1 MSRRSLYRALAF
13 ALVVIPSAAGAQDA
27 RTVTGRVRGE
37 SGEPLQGATV
47 TASGTTRLAV
57 TRDDGTYRLVLP
69 PGRYELRARLVGY
82 AAVRE
87 SVTVAP
93 RGPSRGVEVV
103 QASEAAGNTLNR
115 DFQLARAVTTLDAVA
130 VLGTRGEERTVVSA
144 PVPIDV
150 LSSVE
155 IRQMGRVET
164 AQAIQA
170 VAPSFNFPRTSVA
183 DGTDHIRPATL
194 RGLAPDQT
202 LVLVN
207 GKRRHTSALVNVNGT
222 IGRGSAAVDLN
233 AIPAS
238 MIERVEILRDGAA
251 AQYGSDAIA
260 GVINIVLKRNAPG
273 EITSTIGQHFTTYN
287 RADASPQP
295 AVIAGA
301 RTARDGELLQVAAN
315 RGFSFGSS
323 GYVFVGGEL
332 RDRGETN
339 RSLPDPRQQYFTG
352 DPRNS
357 QPPRINHRQGDGYM
371 HDLGGFFNAG
381 SSTAK
386 FGGADFYAFGGL
398 SRRFGDAAGFWRRPL
413 DDRTVR
419 AIYPDGFLPV
429 IQSEIWD
436 GSMAAGVKGAIRGWH
451 WDLSNTF
458 GSNSFAFGVTNS
470 ANVSLGAASPT
481 RFEAGRL
488 AFRQNSLNLDIL
500 REIAAPWR
508 APIKVAVGSEFR
520 YEQYQIKAGEPASY
534 QLGPVPILNPDNTPK
549 IDPVTGQ
556 PAIASAGAQ
565 VFPGFRPT
573 DALREGRHNLAG
585 YIDLESHVLPALLVS
600 LAGRYEDYSDFGSTT
615 NGKIAARVEVND
627 KLALRGA
634 ASTGFR
640 APSLHQQYFSSTATN
655 FIGGRPFD
663 IRTFPVRSTE
673 AQILG
678 ARPLTPEKSKN
689 FSAGLAF
696 EPTRALSLTIDHYEI
711 KIDDRIV
718 FSENFTDPKIRQLF
732 IQRGLTEVTGGRFF
746 TNAIDTRT
754 RGIDI
759 IGNYGRRFPDG
770 GVVRLTAGYNQSKTK
785 VTRVTAPP
793 SQLTGFGEQL
803 FGRVERARIE
813 VGQPRDNIL
822 LSGSYDWKQVG
833 LILRTRRYGEVTSL
847 GAPTATNLDQT
858 FSARWI
864 TDVAASYTLPRQVR
878 LTLGID
884 NLDDVYPDRNNNP
897 GDYRTNSCGN
907 ANCGIFP
914 YSGIT
919 PFGFNGR
926 FVYVRM
932 SAGL

>member
-1 MSRRSLYRALAF
+1 LSALAF
-13 ALVVIPSAAGAQDA
+13 ALVVVPSLAGAQEA
-27 RTVTGRVRGE
+27 GVVTGRVTGE
-37 SGEPLQGATV
+37 LGEPLQGATV
-47 TASGTTRLAV
+47 TASGTTRAAV
-57 TRDDGTYRLVLP
+57 TRDDGSYRLVLP

-93 RGPSRGVEVV
+93 RSTTRGVEVV
-103 QASEAAGNTLNR
+103 QAARDALSR
-115 DFQLARAVTTLDAVA
+115 DFRLARAVTTLEAVA
-130 VLGTRGEERTVVSA
+130 VLGTRGEERTVISA

-150 LSSVE
+150 LSSAE

-222 IGRGSAAVDLN
+222 IGRGAAAVDLN

-238 MIERVEILRDGAA
+238 MIERIEILRDGAA

-260 GVINIVLKRNAPG
+260 GVINVVLKRNAPG

-287 RADASPQP
+287 RQDASPQP
-295 AVIAGA
+295 AIIAGE
-301 RTARDGELLQVAAN
+301 RKARDGELFQLTAN
-315 RGFSFGSS
+315 RGFSFSSS
-323 GYVFVGGEL
+323 GYFFVGGEV

-339 RSLPDPRQQYFTG
+339 RSLPDPRQQYFAG
-352 DPRNS
+352 DARNS

-371 HDLGGFFNAG
+371 HDVGGFFNAG
-381 SSTAK
+381 NSTAK

-436 GSMAAGVKGAIRGWH
+436 GSIAAGAKGAVLGWQ

-458 GSNSFAFGVTNS
+458 GSNSFDFTVTNS
-470 ANVSLGAASPT
+470 ANVSLGASSPR

-488 AFRQNSLNLDIL
+488 AFRQNSVNLDIL
-500 REIAAPWR
+500 REVAAPWR
-508 APIKVAVGSEFR
+508 APLKVAVGSEFR
-520 YEQYQIKAGEPASY
+520 YEQYQIKAGEEASY
-534 QLGPVPILNPDNTPK
+534 RLGPVPILNPDGSPK
-549 IDPVTGQ
+549 IDPNTGQ

-573 DALREGRHNLAG
+573 DALKEGRHNLAG
-585 YIDLESHVLPALLVS
+585 YIDLESNLLPALLVS

-615 NGKIAARVEVND
+615 NGKVAARLEVHEN
-627 KLALRGA
+627 LAVRGA

-655 FIGGRPFD
+655 FLLGRPFD

-678 ARPLTPEKSKN
+678 AQPLTPEKSRN
-689 FSAGLAF
+689 FSAGVAF
-696 EPTRALSLTIDHYEI
+696 EPTRALSLTIDQYEI

-718 FSENFTDPKIRQLF
+718 FSENFTDPKVQQLF
-732 IQRGLTEVTGGRFF
+732 RDRGLTEVTGGRFF

-754 RGIDI
+754 RGVDVV
-759 IGNYGRRFPDG
+759 GNYGRRFPDG
-770 GVVRLTAGYNQSKTK
+770 GVVRLTAGYNQSKTR
-785 VTRVTAPP
+785 VTRVAAPP
-793 SQLTGFGEQL
+793 PQLTGFGEVL

-813 VGQPRDNIL
+813 VGQPRDAVL

-833 LILRTRRYGEVTSL
+833 LTVRTRRYGEVTSL
-847 GAPTATNLDQT
+847 QGASPAANLDQT

-864 TDVAASYTLPRQVR
+864 TDVSGSYTLLRQLRQLR

-884 NLDDVYPDRNNNP
+884 NLADVYPDRNNNP
-897 GDYRTNSCGN
+897 GNYLTNSCGN

-926 FVYVRM
+926 FVYARL

>member
-1 MSRRSLYRALAF
+1 MLRRRFRSAVAF
-13 ALVVIPSAAGAQDA
+13 ALVLTPSVVAAQDA
-27 RTVTGRVRGE
+27 GIVTGRVTGE
-37 SGEPLQGATV
+37 LGEPLRGATV
-47 TASGTTRLAV
+47 TASGTTRTTV
-57 TRDDGTYRLVLP
+57 TREDGSYRLVLP
-69 PGRYELRARLVGY
+69 PGRYELRARLLGY

-93 RGPSRGVEVV
+93 RGRGVEVV
-103 QASEAAGNTLNR
+103 QASGAAGSSANR
-115 DFQLARAVTTLDAVA
+115 DFRLMRAVTTLEAVA
-130 VLGTRGEERTVVSA
+130 VLGTRGEERTVISA

-170 VAPSFNFPRTSVA
+170 VAPSFNFPRSSIA

-202 LVLVN
+202 LVLLN
-207 GKRRHTSALVNVNGT
+207 GKRRHSSSLVNVNGT

-238 MIERVEILRDGAA
+238 MIERIEILRDGAA

-260 GVINIVLKRNAPG
+260 GVINVVLKRNTPG

-287 RADASPQP
+287 TPDASPQP
-295 AVIAGA
+295 AVIAGQ
-301 RTARDGELLQVAAN
+301 RKARDGDLLQLAAN
-315 RGFSFGSS
+315 RGFSFASS
-323 GYVFVGGEL
+323 GYFFVGGEL

-339 RSLPDPRQQYFTG
+339 RSLPDPRQQYFAG
-352 DPRNS
+352 DPRNN
-357 QPPRINHRQGDGYM
+357 QAPRINHRQGDGYM
-371 HDLGGFFNAG
+371 RDVVGFFNAG
-381 SSTAK
+381 NSTAK

-419 AIYPDGFLPV
+419 AIYPDGFLPI

-436 GSMAAGVKGAIRGWH
+436 GSLTAGLRATMFGWQL
-451 WDLSNTF
+451 DLSNTF
-458 GSNSFAFGVTNS
+458 GRNSFDFSVSNS
-470 ANVSLGAASPT
+470 ANVSLGASSPT
-481 RFEAGRL
+481 RFKAGRL
-488 AFRQNSLNLDIL
+488 AFQQNSLNLDIL
-500 REIAAPWR
+500 REVSAPWR
-508 APIKVAVGSEFR
+508 APIKIAVGSEVRF
-520 YEQYQIKAGEPASY
+520 EQYQIKAGERASY
-534 QLGPVPILNPDNTPK
+534 ELGPVPILNADGTPR
-549 IDPVTGQ
+549 IDPNTGQ

-573 DALREGRHNLAG
+573 DALKEGRHNLAG
-585 YIDLESHVLPALLVS
+585 YVDLESNLLPAFLVS

-615 NGKIAARVEVND
+615 NGKVAARYEIND
-627 KLALRGA
+627 RVALRGA

-655 FIGGRPFD
+655 FIAGRPFD

-678 ARPLTPEKSKN
+678 ATSLTPEKSKN
-689 FSAGLAF
+689 FSAGIAF
-696 EPTRALSLTIDHYEI
+696 EPTRALSLTIDQYEI

-718 FSENFTDPKIRQLF
+718 FSDNFVGSTVQQLF
-732 IQRGLTEVTGGRFF
+732 RDRGLTEVTGGRFF

-759 IGNYGRRFPDG
+759 VGNYGRRLPDG
-770 GVVRLTAGYNQSKTK
+770 AVIRLTAGYNQSKTK
-785 VTRVTAPP
+785 VTRVSAPP
-793 SQLTGFGEQL
+793 PQLTGFGEQL
-803 FGRVERARIE
+803 FGRIERARIE
-813 VGQPRDNIL
+813 VGQPRDNL
-822 LSGSYDWKQVG
+822 LLAASYDWKQVG
-833 LILRTRRYGEVTSL
+833 LNVRTRRYGEVTSL
-847 GAPTATNLDQT
+847 GGPSATNLDQT

-864 TDVAASYTLPRQVR
+864 TDVSGSYSLLRQVR

-884 NLDDVYPDRNNNP
+884 NLADVYPDRNNNP
-897 GDYRTNSCGN
+897 GNYLTNSCGN

-914 YSGIT
+914 YSGIS

-926 FVYVRM
+926 FVYVRL
-932 SAGL
+932 SSGI

>member
-1 MSRRSLYRALAF
+1 MRRTRVYPAFAF
-13 ALVVIPSAAGAQDA
+13 ALVVMPSAAAAQDA
-27 RTVTGRVRGE
+27 GTVTGRVIGE
-37 SGEPLQGATV
+37 TGEPLQGATIA
-47 TASGTTRLAV
+47 ASGTTRVAAA
-57 TRDDGTYRLVLP
+57 REDGSYRLVLP
-69 PGRYELRARLVGY
+69 PGRYELRARLVGH
-82 AAVRE
+82 AAARE
-87 SVTVAP
+87 SVTVVA
-93 RGPSRGVEVV
+93 RQTV
-103 QASEAAGNTLNR
+103 NR
-115 DFQLARAVTTLDAVA
+115 DFRLTRAVTTLEAVA
-130 VLGTRGEERTVVSA
+130 VLGTRGEERTVISA

-170 VAPSFNFPRTSVA
+170 VAPSFNFPRTSIA

-202 LVLVN
+202 LVLLN
-207 GKRRHTSALVNVNGT
+207 GKRRHTSALVNVNGF

-260 GVINIVLKRNAPG
+260 GVLNVVLKRNAPG
-273 EITSTIGQHFTTYN
+273 EITTTLGQHFTTYN
-287 RADASPQP
+287 RVDASPQP
-295 AVIAGA
+295 AIIAGE
-301 RTARDGELLQVAAN
+301 RTARDGALFQLTAN
-315 RGFSFGSS
+315 RGLSFGSN
-323 GYVFVGGEL
+323 GYFFLGGEL

-339 RSLPDPRQQYFTG
+339 RSLPDPRRQYFLG
-352 DPRNS
+352 DARNS

-381 SSTAK
+381 NSTAK

-398 SRRFGDAAGFWRRPL
+398 SRRYGDAAGFWRRPF

-429 IQSEIWD
+429 IQSNIWD
-436 GSMAAGVKGAIRGWH
+436 GSLATGVKGAVLGWE

-458 GSNSFAFGVTNS
+458 GSNSFAFTVANS

-481 RFEAGRL
+481 KFDAGSL
-488 AFRQNSLNLDIL
+488 GFRQNSVNLDIL

-508 APIKVAVGSEFR
+508 APMKVAFGGEFR
-520 YEQYQIKAGEPASY
+520 HEQYQIKAGERASY
-534 QLGPVPILNPDNTPK
+534 EHGSAPILNPDGTTK
-549 IDPVTGQ
+549 LGADGL
-556 PAIASAGAQ
+556 PAIAPAGAQ

-573 DALREGRHNLAG
+573 DALKEGRHNLAG
-585 YIDLESHVLPALLVS
+585 YVDLETNVLPALLVS

-615 NGKIAARVEVND
+615 NGKVAARLGVND

-655 FIGGRPFD
+655 FIGGRAFD
-663 IRTFPVRSTE
+663 VRTFPVRTAE
-673 AQILG
+673 ARVLG

-689 FSAGLAF
+689 FSAGVAF
-696 EPTRALSLTIDHYEI
+696 EPTRALSITVDQYWI

-718 FSENFTDPKIRQLF
+718 FSENFTGDAVRLLF
-732 IQRGLTEVTGGRFF
+732 QQRGLPDVTGGRFF

-754 RGIDI
+754 KGFDVVA
-759 IGNYGRRFPDG
+759 NYGHRFQDG
-770 GVVRLTAGYNQSKTK
+770 GVVRLTAGYNQSKNE
-785 VTRVTAPP
+785 VTRVIGTPAEL
-793 SQLTGFGEQL
+793 SAFKESL
-803 FGRVERARIE
+803 FGRVERSRIE
-813 VGQPRDNIL
+813 VGQPRDNLL
-822 LSGSYDWKQVG
+822 LSGMYDWKQVG
-833 LILRTRRYGEVTSL
+833 LVLRTRRYGEVTSL
-847 GAPTATNLDQT
+847 GPPTNVAIDQT
-858 FSARWI
+858 FSAQWI
-864 TDVAASYTLPRQVR
+864 TDVSGSYTLLRR
-878 LTLGID
+878 LRVSVGVD
-884 NLDDVYPDRNNNP
+884 NLADVYPDRNNNP
-897 GDYRTNSCGN
+897 GNYITESSSGN
-907 ANCGIFP
+907 ANFGIFP

-926 FVYVRM
+926 FVYVRL